1 MRFTLH
7 AWRWAAPFAALA
19 LMALPQAARAAAPDA
34 PTIGTAT
41 AGDSQVSVTFTAPA
55 SNGGSA
61 ITTYTATAS
70 PGGAFGTCPG
80 PAACTATV
88 TGLTNGTAYT
98 FTVTATNADG
108 TSLASGASNSA
119 TPKGNQTIT
128 FTNPGAQTFGTTPT
142 LSATATSSLTA
153 TFTSSTTGVCTI
165 TSGGTLTFVRA
176 GSCTI
181 DADQA
186 GNGTWNAA
194 STISRTFTVN
204 AIVPSAPNI
213 GAATAG
219 DTQASVTFSAPAS
232 NGGSTIT
239 TYTATASPGGATGTC
254 SGPSA
259 CPITVTGLTNGVAYT
274 FTVTAMNSVG
284 EGPASAA
291 SNSVVPAVPQTITFN
306 NPGVQN
312 FGTTPTLSATST
324 SSLAVRFT
332 SGTTG
337 VCTITP
343 GGALTFVTVG
353 SCTINANQAG
363 DSSFLPASQVSQTFN
378 VSAVAPGA
386 PTGVTVIR
394 GDTQMQVSFTA
405 PTNIGG
411 AAITSYTV
419 TTSPADVP
427 PVNGAGPSIVV
438 TGLTNGQPYTFTV
451 TASNVAGTGP
461 ASSASASAI
470 PAAIQTI
477 TFAAPGAQNF
487 GTTPTFTA
495 TADSGLTPTFTSS
508 TTGVCTITGGGAM
521 TFVSAGTCTINA
533 DQVGNGSYLPA
544 GQVTRTFTVNAVVPG
559 VPAITSVTPGDR
571 QVSVAFTPPVSTGG
585 VALTGYTL
593 TAAPGGATAACA
605 VASPCVFSGLTNGV
619 AYSFTIRATN
629 GVGTGSP
636 SGASSS
642 VTPVAP
648 PEPPGPPPQ
657 VDQAITGLAIS
668 PAAPVFKPGG
678 AFAVSAAGGGSSS
691 PVVFAIAPASAKVC
705 SISGATVTMLAAGVC
720 TITADQ
726 AGDDRHLAAPTA
738 RLDVRIAA
746 ATPTLSWAGDLNK
759 TYGDPAFDLADPQSD
774 SKGAFSFASGDP
786 AVARVNGR
794 TVSIIGPGTA
804 ILTASQAADG
814 DYAAAAASLT
824 LTVTA
829 RPDPVADPT
838 VSAAS
843 QSQVDAAVRFATA
856 QQVNVQS
863 RLRSLRSS
871 GGTNPS
877 SNGLTFNLQNAAG
890 RGMSVPTGTL
900 GLGEGAG
907 VLPEGWALWTAGALV
922 FDERAGSAGFAGF
935 DVRSEGLSIGVDRH
949 IGESVVVGASAGLGW
964 NDTDYGG
971 SPSGMDGKQGSVSAY
986 GLWRAGEHLFVD
998 GLVGWGRLDFDLT
1011 RWSDEAAALAT
1022 AERSGDQWF
1031 GSVTLGYEQRGVR
1044 GSLSG
1049 YGRLNASRTELEA
1062 YRETGLGLFDLAY
1075 REQTIDNSSLAF
1087 GAEGRRLFKRD
1098 TLVFRPFWMI
1108 EYRAA
1113 LQNNGDQAINYVL
1126 NPATRDFVLS
1136 LRSFNDDAVVLGLG
1150 LDVDLPAGW
1159 LLSLGY
1165 RREDGSELDSNGYAV
1180 SVTYRGGKSR

>member
-7 AWRWAAPFAALA
+7 ARRLAATFAAMA
-19 LMALPQAARAAAPDA
+19 LVALPQAAHAVAPDA

-41 AGDSQVSVTFTAPA
+41 AGDGQVSVTFTAPV

-70 PGGAFGTCPG
+70 PGGAFGTCAG

-128 FTNPGAQTFGTTPT
+128 FANPGAQNFGTTPT
-142 LSATATSSLTA
+142 LSATGTSSLAA
-153 TFTSSTTGVCTI
+153 TFSSSTTGVCTI
-165 TSGGTLTFVRA
+165 TSGGILTFVRA

-181 DADQA
+181 EANQA
-186 GNGTWNAA
+186 GNGSWNAA
-194 STISRTFTVN
+194 TPVAQTFTVN
-204 AIVPSAPNI
+204 AIIPSAPNI
-213 GAATAG
+213 GTATAG
-219 DTQASVTFSAPAS
+219 DAEASVTFSAPAS

-254 SGPSA
+254 AGPTA
-259 CPITVTGLTNGVAYT
+259 CPITITGLTNGLAYS
-274 FTVTAMNSVG
+274 FSVTATNSAG

-291 SNSVVPAVPQTITFN
+291 SNSVMPGMPQTITFN

-312 FGTTPTLSATST
+312 FGTTPTLSATS
-324 SSLAVRFT
+324 SSFLTVRFT
-332 SGTTG
+332 SSTTG

-343 GGALTFVTVG
+343 GGALTFVTTG
-353 SCTINANQAG
+353 SCTINADQAG
-363 DSSFLPASQVSQTFN
+363 APGFLRATQVSQTFN

-405 PTNIGG
+405 PTNTGG
-411 AAITSYTV
+411 AAITNYTV
-419 TTSPADVP
+419 TTSPADVA

-451 TASNVAGTGP
+451 TASNLAGTGP

-470 PAAIQTI
+470 PAATQTI

-508 TTGVCTITGGGAM
+508 TTGVCTITSGGAL

-559 VPAITSVTPGDR
+559 APAITAVTPGDR
-571 QVSVAFTPPVSTGG
+571 QVSVAFTRPVSTGG

-636 SGASSS
+636 SGASLS

-648 PEPPGPPPQ
+648 PEPPPPQQ
-657 VDQAITGLAIS
+657 VDQAITGLTVN

-678 AFAVSAAGGGSSS
+678 TFGVSAASGGSSS

-705 SISGATVTMLAAGVC
+705 SISGATVSMLAAGTC

-726 AGDDRHLAAPTA
+726 AGDDSHFAAPTV
-738 RLDVRIAA
+738 RLDVRIAT
-746 ATPTLSWAGDLNK
+746 ATPSLSWTGDLAK
-759 TYGDPAFDLADPQSD
+759 TFGDPAFDLADPRSD
-774 SKGAFSFASGDP
+774 SKGAFSFASSDAG
-786 AVARVNGR
+786 VARVNGR
-794 TVSIIGPGTA
+794 SVAIVGPGTA

-814 DYAAAAASLT
+814 DYGAGAASLT
-824 LTVTA
+824 LTVSA
-829 RPDPVADPT
+829 RPNPVSDPT
-838 VSAAS
+838 VAAAS

-863 RLRSLRSS
+863 RLRSLRSA
-871 GGTNPS
+871 GGANGF

-890 RGMSVPTGTL
+890 RGMSLPTGTL
-900 GLGEGAG
+900 GLGEGGG
-907 VLPEGWALWTAGALV
+907 VLPEGWGLWTAGALI

-935 DVRSEGLSIGVDRH
+935 DVRSEGVSIGLDRS
-949 IGESVVVGASAGLGW
+949 IGETLVVGASAGLGW
-964 NDTDYGG
+964 NDTDFGG
-971 SPSGMDGKQGSVSAY
+971 SPSGMDGSQGSVSAY
-986 GLWRAGEHLFVD
+986 GLWRAGEHVFAD
-998 GLVGWGRLDFDLT
+998 GLIGWGRLDFDMT

-1022 AERSGDQWF
+1022 ADRSGDQWF
-1031 GSVTLGYEQRGVR
+1031 GSLTLGYEQRGVR

-1049 YGRLNASRTELEA
+1049 YGRLDASRTELEA
-1062 YRETGLGLFDLAY
+1062 YREVGLGSFDLAY
-1075 REQTIDNSSLAF
+1075 REQTIDNSSLAV
-1087 GAEGRRLFKRD
+1087 GIEGSRLFKRGGAG
-1098 TLVFRPFWMI
+1098 FRPSWMI

-1113 LQNNGDQAINYVL
+1113 LQNNGDQAINFVL
-1126 NPATRDFVLS
+1126 NPATSDYVLS

-1150 LDVDLPAGW
+1150 LDIDLPAGW

-1180 SVTYRGGKSR
+1180 SVTYRGQAGRK